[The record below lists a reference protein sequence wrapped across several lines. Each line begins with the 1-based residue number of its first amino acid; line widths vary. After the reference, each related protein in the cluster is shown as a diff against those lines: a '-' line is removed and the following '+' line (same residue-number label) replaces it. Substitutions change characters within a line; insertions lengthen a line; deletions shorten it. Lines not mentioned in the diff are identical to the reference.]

1 MSDENQAFPP
11 PGDSAPR
18 PETPGDHA
26 PGTAP
31 EPGSHG
37 APEPWGGPHSETSP
51 ALHPAFEFLE
61 PGAGTNAAPGAPGPA
76 VPPLPRRV
84 LHSAFALALLG
95 FAALLLG
102 QVEAALLIAMAAFYF
117 VAQGADVHPAM
128 GRLYA
133 LLAWIPS
140 VVGAVALG
148 ALARLLVT
156 DGPLPPSRIG
166 FAVFSG
172 LGALACLATLLP
184 SVADR
189 LVRRLF
195 RGAGPSRTLRLTASV
210 ALAVLWVGP
219 PAWLAF
225 RDQLAELLQNPGELV
240 SASKLSG
247 GLVGYVVLAFAS
259 IGFLVRRD
267 WRGSL
272 ERLGLTA
279 LRPVDWLTIVAG
291 VLALWLFNTGSEWL
305 EQRAFPALWA
315 GDEAFMAALAGA
327 MGPGLMLL
335 LGLSAGIGE
344 EITLRGALQPKLG
357 IALTSLLFAALH
369 VQYSWYG
376 MLSILVFGLILGVIR
391 KRGSTTAAI
400 LVHALYDLL
409 AVAAAKP

>member
-1 MSDENQAFPP
+1 MSDENQASPP
-11 PGDSAPR
+11 HDESAPR
-18 PETPGDHA
+18 AEGPPA
-26 PGTAP
+26 P
-31 EPGSHG
+31 
-37 APEPWGGPHSETSP
+37 
-51 ALHPAFEFLE
+51 HPAFEFLE
-61 PGAGTNAAPGAPGPA
+61 PGAGMAATAGPPELA
-76 VPPLPRRV
+76 VPPLPRKV
-84 LHSAFALALLG
+84 LHSALVLALLG

-102 QVEAALLIAMAAFYF
+102 QVEAALLIAIAAFYF

-140 VVGAVALG
+140 VVGAVVLG
-148 ALARLLVT
+148 ALARLLLT
-156 DGPLPPSRIG
+156 DGPLTPLRIG

-172 LGALACLATLLP
+172 LGALASLATLLP
-184 SVADR
+184 AVADR
-189 LVRRLF
+189 LVRLFF
-195 RGAGPSRTLRLTASV
+195 RGAGPSHTLRLTASV
-210 ALAVLWVGP
+210 AFAILWVGL

-225 RDQLAELLQNPGELV
+225 RDQLAELLQDPGALV

-259 IGFLVRRD
+259 VGFLVRRD

-272 ERLGLTA
+272 KRLGLTA
-279 LRPVDWLTIVAG
+279 LRPVDWLIVVAG
-291 VLALWLFNTGSEWL
+291 VLALWLFNSGSEGL

-315 GDEAFMAALAGA
+315 GDQAFTTALAGV

-357 IALTSLLFAALH
+357 IPLTSLLFAALH

-391 KRGSTTAAI
+391 QRSSTTAAI

-409 AVAAAKP
+409 AVASAKP